1 MSSQVSHLFLSKLP
15 CTSFQSVIEISL
27 VSCVCPFSLPL
38 VPVPEDVPSGTSPH
52 KRGMCNTMSTWKH
65 TRRIPT
71 QQQKGIITQKSS
83 LPCKRG
89 EGQLI
94 PSLTLSCKGTDGS
107 GNGSGHRQAYIP
119 EHSSKPPH
127 LKQSRTFSPSDGP
140 RKTKLLAFL
149 TRITI
154 ATTQNKY
161 MDI

>member
-1 MSSQVSHLFLSKLP
+1 MSSQVSHLSLSKLP

-52 KRGMCNTMSTWKH
+52 KRGMCNPLSTAWKH

-127 LKQSRTFSPSDGP
+127 LKQSRI
-140 RKTKLLAFL
+140 FL
-149 TRITI
+149 RRTD
-154 ATTQNKY
+154 QGKPNSLPF
-161 MDI
+161 

>member
-38 VPVPEDVPSGTSPH
+38 VPVPEDVPSGTSPR
-52 KRGMCNTMSTWKH
+52 KRGMCNTLAFLKTH
-65 TRRIPT
+65 TRRIQPRSRNELLP
-71 QQQKGIITQKSS
+71 KKSS
-83 LPCKRG
+83 LSAKE

-127 LKQSRTFSPSDGP
+127 LKQSRS
-140 RKTKLLAFL
+140 FL
-149 TRITI
+149 HRTD
-154 ATTQNKY
+154 QGKPNSLPF
-161 MDI
+161 

>member
-15 CTSFQSVIEISL
+15 CTSCQSVIEISL

-71 QQQKGIITQKSS
+71 QQQKRIITQKV
-83 LPCKRG
+83 LPFMQKG
-89 EGQLI
+89 KGQPI

-127 LKQSRTFSPSDGP
+127 LKQSRS
-140 RKTKLLAFL
+140 FL
-149 TRITI
+149 HRTD
-154 ATTQNKY
+154 QGKPNSLPF
-161 MDI
+161 

>member
-65 TRRIPT
+65 TRRIPI

-127 LKQSRTFSPSDGP
+127 LKTKQDLSPADRQRKTFFLTFSP
-140 RKTKLLAFL
+140 
-149 TRITI
+149 RITI
-154 ATTQNKY
+154 YTK
-161 MDI
+161 